1 MTAAQWFELVV
12 ALLAAAGAIVA
23 FVDMGRGLSCTLG
36 KRTPPPAAPG
46 LLSDRRRLDAVVQI
60 SDFRR
65 LR

>member
-1 MTAAQWFELVV
+1 VTAAQWFELTI

-23 FVDMGRGLSCTLG
+23 FVDMGRGLSFTLA
-36 KRTPPPAAPG
+36 KRPPPPAAPG